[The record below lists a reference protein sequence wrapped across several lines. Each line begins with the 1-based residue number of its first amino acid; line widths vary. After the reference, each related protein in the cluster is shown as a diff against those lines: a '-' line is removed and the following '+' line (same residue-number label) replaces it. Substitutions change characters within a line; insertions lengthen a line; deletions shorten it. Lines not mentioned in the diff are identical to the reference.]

1 MAGCEAPSEG
11 LPGGRSQAPW
21 AAHSRY
27 RQGWRAGCVPARA
40 SPDSKPTPLSRGG
53 VSPEHAY
60 RPHHRTRLQPL
71 PTVLMPDPRTL
82 FFGGLCSSSALGP
95 CWAPGL
101 GEQSVCVTHSPGPP
115 LATPLL
121 LGSPAPCSPPGAPKP
136 AAAGGV
142 GEPHGLPL
150 LRAGTRGARAGD
162 RRGQGSLSSA
172 RGPPFGRECGSPGKC
187 ARGRRPGR
195 HPPSRRG
202 AAVRPAPRPPGSPAF
217 LAGACGFLPAPGAR
231 SWLAAGR
238 GAGRAGHERREGAA
252 AEGDSPGFTRGRSR
266 AARSSLR
273 SATADTHL
281 GHRSPRPAPPAPP
294 RVRARF
300 LLHLRAQATVP
311 QSPAEKKGAKGW
323 KLRRDCPK
331 VRQADRAAV
340 ARVGVPQALSLEAA

>member
-1 MAGCEAPSEG
+1 MLTARTTEPGCSPSPRSSCQT
-11 LPGGRSQAPW
+11 PG
-21 AAHSRY
+21 HS
-27 RQGWRAGCVPARA
+27 
-40 SPDSKPTPLSRGG
+40 SS
-53 VSPEHAY
+53 
-60 RPHHRTRLQPL
+60 
-71 PTVLMPDPRTL
+71 
-82 FFGGLCSSSALGP
+82 GGLCSSSALGP

-142 GEPHGLPL
+142 GERHGLPL

-162 RRGQGSLSSA
+162 RRGQSALPPA
-172 RGPPFGRECGSPGKC
+172 RGPPFGRACDPRGKC

-202 AAVRPAPRPPGSPAF
+202 AAARPAPRPPGSPAF

-252 AEGDSPGFTRGRSR
+252 AEGTVPGSR
-266 AARSSLR
+266 ADGRARPAAASAAPPPTPT
-273 SATADTHL
+273 SATAARALRHL
-281 GHRSPRPAPPAPP
+281 RRPGCEHR
-294 RVRARF
+294 V
-300 LLHLRAQATVP
+300 LLHLPAPAMVAQP
-311 QSPAEKKGAKGW
+311 PAEKG
-323 KLRRDCPK
+323 
-331 VRQADRAAV
+331 VR
-340 ARVGVPQALSLEAA
+340 RVGS